1 MHMKLLKT
9 VFFSIIL
16 TIPGLLF
23 AKSWIK
29 EIEKNSNVDVQYTAH
44 NETILISGDGG
55 KARGSD
61 IPHDGDIPWKP
72 DYAKITS
79 ADNKI
84 TKIYDEQYKWY
95 VESPNGKKTCYR
107 VDLKKTSADDDNQD
121 APDAQ
126 PIFKVVIDKNG
137 VVTLTGIRE
146 EYITTLWNEEFPFQ
160 PYRGPMTITST
171 ISKC

>member
-1 MHMKLLKT
+1 MKNYNLKI
-9 VFFSIIL
+9 VFFGVIFALPSVL
-16 TIPGLLF
+16 S

-29 EIEKNSNVDVQYTAH
+29 EIENNSAFNVGYTVH
-44 NETILISGDGG
+44 NEIILISGNGS
-55 KARGSD
+55 KAHGSD

-121 APDAQ
+121 ALDAQ
-126 PIFKVVIDKNG
+126 PILKVVIGKNG
-137 VVTLTGIRE
+137 VVTLTGTQETYNTIE
-146 EYITTLWNEEFPFQ
+146 GL
-160 PYRGPMTITST
+160 MTITST
-171 ISKC
+171 VSTC